1 MGSELLLEIG
11 TEEIPARF
19 LPPVLSEM
27 AEGLRKRLGQARIG
41 VGDIVTWGTPRRL
54 ALVARDLA
62 TGQSEAV
69 QEIIG
74 PPKAV
79 AFDAEGSPTPAAR
92 GFAKAQGVAV
102 TDLVEVDTPRGVYLA
117 VSKSAAGRPT
127 AECLKEILP
136 DFIMGLS
143 FPKSMRWGDL
153 HVSFARPIHWV
164 LARFGGQVVDFA
176 LADVT
181 SGSLTYGHRFL
192 APQAITVQDAASYV
206 AALQKAQ
213 VIVDPAARRA
223 HLEKELAAAAA
234 GVGGEVVPNPGL
246 LEENTFLV
254 EYPSVVVGS
263 FDEKFLALPDE
274 VLITSMREHQRYFS
288 LRGKDGQLLAHFI
301 AVNNTL
307 TRNPDVVRQ
316 GHERV
321 LRARLSDA
329 MYFYQVDSK
338 VPLESRVEALK
349 GVMFHSSLGTSY
361 EKMERF
367 RDLAVAMGQLAP
379 ELTDKVYRAATL
391 AKADITTEMVGE
403 FPSLQG
409 VMGEKYSLLTGEDP
423 QVATALFSHYLPR
436 HADDILP
443 GDLVGALVGLADR
456 LDTICGFFG
465 VGLNPTG
472 TADPY
477 GLRRHALAII
487 RILRAQRLHLDLPQI
502 VWQSLELLKAK
513 ISRTPEET
521 ALEVLD
527 FLQTRLQHLLL
538 AEGFDQETVAAV
550 LAASGQDVVDA
561 VDKVQALEEIRR
573 SPDFPALAVAFKR
586 VINIS
591 RGAEAGEVDELLFEY
606 PEERLLWE
614 ASLVMEGEVAA
625 ALKNR
630 DYPAACKALAR
641 LRGPVDAFFNKV
653 MVMAE
658 DERLRRNR
666 LSLLARISATF
677 LQMADFSRITTQ

>member
-27 AEGLRKRLGQARIG
+27 TEGLRKRLGQARIG

>member
-1 MGSELLLEIG
+1 
-11 TEEIPARF
+11 
-19 LPPVLSEM
+19 
-27 AEGLRKRLGQARIG
+27 
-41 VGDIVTWGTPRRL
+41 
-54 ALVARDLA
+54 
-62 TGQSEAV
+62 
-69 QEIIG
+69 
-74 PPKAV
+74 
-79 AFDAEGSPTPAAR
+79 
-92 GFAKAQGVAV
+92 
-102 TDLVEVDTPRGVYLA
+102 
-117 VSKSAAGRPT
+117 
-127 AECLKEILP
+127 
-136 DFIMGLS
+136 MGLS
-143 FPKSMRWGDL
+143 FPKSMHWGSL
-153 HVSFARPIHWV
+153 HVTFARPIHWV
-164 LARFGGQVVDFA
+164 LALFDGQVVPFT

-181 SGSLTYGHRFL
+181 SGALTYGHRFL
-192 APQAITVQDAASYV
+192 GPQAITVQDAASYV
-206 AALQKAQ
+206 AALQKAH

-223 HLEKELAAAAA
+223 HLETELAQAAA

-263 FDEKFLALPDE
+263 FDQKFLALPDE

-288 LRGKDGQLLAHFI
+288 LRGQDGKLLPHFI

-316 GHERV
+316 GHQRV

-329 MYFYQVDSK
+329 MYFFQVDSK
-338 VPLESRVEALK
+338 VPLENRVEALK
-349 GVMFHSSLGTSY
+349 GVMFHSLLGSSY

-367 RDLAVAMGQLAP
+367 RELAAGLARQLAP
-379 ELTDKVYRAATL
+379 QLEDKVRRAATL

-409 VMGEKYSLLTGEDP
+409 VMGEKYSLLIGEDP
-423 QVATALFSHYLPR
+423 EVATALFSHYLPR

-487 RILRAQRLHLDLPQI
+487 RILRAQQLHLDLPEV

-538 AEGFDQETVAAV
+538 AEGFGQETVAAV
-550 LAASGQDVVDA
+550 LAAGGGDLVDA
-561 VDKVQALEEIRR
+561 VDKVQALEEIRQ

-591 RGAEAGEVDELLFEY
+591 RGAEAGEVDELLLEY
-606 PEERLLWE
+606 PEERLLLE
-614 ASLVMEGEVAA
+614 AAVGDGERGGRRPGAGRLPRGLQGPGQSPGPGGRLLREGHGHGRRRAGAA
-625 ALKNR
+625 QPLE
-630 DYPAACKALAR
+630 PAGPHQRHLLADGRLLPDHHAITWAAGSAARTRTGKSPGRKAR
-641 LRGPVDAFFNKV
+641 L
-653 MVMAE
+653 
-658 DERLRRNR
+658 
-666 LSLLARISATF
+666 LLP
-677 LQMADFSRITTQ
+677 